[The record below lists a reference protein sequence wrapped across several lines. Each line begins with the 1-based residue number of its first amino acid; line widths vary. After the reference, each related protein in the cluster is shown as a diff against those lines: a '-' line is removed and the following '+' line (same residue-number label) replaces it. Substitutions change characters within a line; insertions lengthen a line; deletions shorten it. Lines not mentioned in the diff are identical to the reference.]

1 MDGSRNVYHCRQETE
16 ERGLVLGSAAGT
28 SAHLPTVLT
37 PPLRLSD
44 DTTTFALLS
53 VHPPLCQW
61 SAGCLC
67 PRVPTLAAIT
77 ISEPPSPGS
86 RTWHSD
92 HIALSI
98 YTGQTFEYPNWKQKH
113 CVSTKHTATTSTAI
127 LKEFD
132 KPAGF
137 QRDNDY
143 YHHDPHNHVS
153 RYSPVG
159 QCRL

>member
-1 MDGSRNVYHCRQETE
+1 MNRFELGTVDIMDGGCIRRDIADMS
-16 ERGLVLGSAAGT
+16 
-28 SAHLPTVLT
+28 TVADRRDSDQCPLCWPRHYGYLMT
-37 PPLRLSD
+37 PQPSHYFLS
-44 DTTTFALLS
+44 S
-53 VHPPLCQW
+53 PLCQW

-86 RTWHSD
+86 WTWHSD

-98 YTGQTFEYPNWKQKH
+98 YTGQTFKYPNWKQKH

-153 RYSPVG
+153 II
-159 QCRL
+159 